1 MENDKIKEYSLE
13 KLISK
18 SLTTIKKFF
27 MRLEKDN
34 FSIHL
39 NNVIANE
46 LEKMSIEQQCFQ
58 VYHFI
63 KQTCKEKKR
72 FFDTSKYEFVNLD
85 SNFEKLKVK
94 SGFNQ
99 ENFTNLIEKCK
110 MLIKCQQD
118 DNVYIEKLKQEI
130 VILESEKK
138 AIIDKTTAVI
148 NTMKNENLLLIEKI
162 EKLNFETN
170 LINQSKGELS
180 LKQQQ
185 LQERTQENLK
195 LKGELKKVK
204 DGFSRE
210 KKCLTIGKD
219 KEIKALLGKLRF
231 AEGFQE
237 KEQKESKDKFKYK
250 NMYHEV
256 KNEIETLLTEN
267 NKLACEVSKLNSI
280 NYATNENYKKT
291 EKQLSHAKDT
301 IQL

>member
-1 MENDKIKEYSLE
+1 MEFEKIEEYTVEELITKSFSKIKKY
-13 KLISK
+13 
-18 SLTTIKKFF
+18 F
-27 MRLEKDN
+27 MRLEKNN

-39 NNVIANE
+39 NTESENE
-46 LEKMSIEQQCFQ
+46 IEQRTTEQKCYQIFN
-58 VYHFI
+58 FI
-63 KQTCKEKKR
+63 NQTCKEKKR

-85 SNFEKLKVK
+85 SNFEKLKLK

-130 VILESEKK
+130 IILESEKK
-138 AIIDKTTAVI
+138 AIIDKTTSVI
-148 NTMKNENLLLIEKI
+148 NTMKTENLLLIDKI
-162 EKLNFETN
+162 EKLNLETN
-170 LINQSKGELS
+170 LINQSKAELNI
-180 LKQQQ
+180 KQQQ

-219 KEIKALLGKLRF
+219 KEIKTLLAKLKF

-237 KEQKESKDKFKYK
+237 KEQKEIKDKFKFK

-256 KNEIETLLTEN
+256 RSEIETLLTEN
-267 NKLACEVSKLNSI
+267 NRLACEISKLNSI
-280 NYATNENYKKT
+280 NYTANENYKRI
-291 EKQLSHAKDT
+291 EKQLMHAKNT